1 VNEHRSD
8 PKLRIVEVDVDTTAY
23 DEGHIPG
30 AIAWNWNSQLCDTLR
45 RDILSKAQFE
55 ALMMESGISPETP
68 VILYGDNN
76 NWFAAWAFWQMKIY
90 GHRDVRIMNGGR
102 KKWLEEG
109 RELSKDV
116 VRPSRSTYRAAEA
129 DLSLRA
135 FLPDAQR
142 ASTERS
148 AALVDVR
155 VAKPPANG
163 EITFQ
168 EVRARVEYPKDHFR
182 AHCNGESVDAV
193 KALYT
198 SRENFTG
205 TDRMQIEVDYK
216 TGHVRRYSVIMD
228 VR

>member
-1 VNEHRSD
+1 
-8 PKLRIVEVDVDTTAY
+8 
-23 DEGHIPG
+23 
-30 AIAWNWNSQLCDTLR
+30 
-45 RDILSKAQFE
+45 
-55 ALMMESGISPETP
+55 M
-68 VILYGDNN
+68 
-76 NWFAAWAFWQMKIY
+76 
-90 GHRDVRIMNGGR
+90 
-102 KKWLEEG
+102 
-109 RELSKDV
+109 
-116 VRPSRSTYRAAEA
+116 
-129 DLSLRA
+129 
-135 FLPDAQR
+135 
-142 ASTERS
+142 
-148 AALVDVR
+148 R

-182 AHCNGESVDAV
+182 AHCNGQTVDAV